1 MVLFSNTIPDLEIQ
15 MSNEPVACVF
25 TGEYM
30 KFYKIA
36 QKGNYFIINQRN
48 TRGIYTVKGRGWNCG
63 KTKVYFYYV
72 EETNPID
79 PILTSELNKWI
90 KTNELTTIKYK
101 DIQHGSRLRVL
112 DKIKSIGRPIEKIQ
126 QEESAKLEN
135 MDKEITEGVA
145 KINTLEKQVKE
156 ERDIDISIAPI
167 KKSYMLLEHLLN
179 TKQIND
185 IEHEK
190 LSVKLENHELD
201 FNALINELREAHVIR
216 VYEPLDAKVESY
228 INDLGAQNAR
238 ELAGF
243 VQDLRNNKKGLA
255 DMTAKP
261 VTAFLSAG
269 VILSAGI
276 VALLAIVLLPQM
288 LGGSHGG
295 FNFNPM
301 SMFGGGQGAKFLLG
315 LIQHL
320 PASFIDWLI

>member
-1 MVLFSNTIPDLEIQ
+1 MIPDLEIH

-79 PILTSELNKWI
+79 PVVTSELNKWI

-101 DIQHGSRLRVL
+101 DIQHGARLRIL
-112 DKIKSIGRPIEKIQ
+112 KKIKDVSNPLEKVKA
-126 QEESAKLEN
+126 EESAKLEN
-135 MDKEITEGVA
+135 MEQQITEGVT
-145 KINTLEKQVKE
+145 KINAIEKQVKE

-167 KKSYMLLEHLLN
+167 KKSYLLLEHLLE
-179 TKQIND
+179 TKQID
-185 IEHEK
+185 KVEHEK
-190 LSVKLENHELD
+190 LAVKLENHELD
-201 FNALINELREAHVIR
+201 FNTLINELREAHVIR
-216 VYEPLDAKVESY
+216 VYQPLDSNVESY

-269 VILSAGI
+269 VILAGGI
-276 VALLAIVLLPQM
+276 VAILAIVLLPQVV
-288 LGGSHGG
+288 GGSHGV
-295 FNFNPM
+295 NFNPM
-301 SMFGGGQGAKFLLG
+301 TMFGGGQGAKFLLG
-315 LIQHL
+315 LVKHL
-320 PASFIDWLI
+320 PASFIDWLF